1 MRIDVISDT
10 VCPWCYVGKR
20 KMERALALR
29 PEIDFDIHW
38 HPFQLAPDV
47 PDAGVDRQSYYREK
61 FGDGGR
67 IEAMTKRLAEVGKS
81 LGIQFAF
88 DDIAV
93 QPNTRRS
100 HALIALAE
108 GPQQDAV
115 KEAILSAFFEQ
126 GLDIGD
132 RDVLVRIGEASG
144 LDGRAVR
151 AALDDA
157 EGLAAVTQ
165 HAQAAREMGVSGV
178 PTFIF
183 EQQQAFSGAQDEAL
197 FLQVIDEL
205 AESSNRGR
213 DAAPTGASNAPA

>member
-20 KMERALALR
+20 KMERALAQR
-29 PEIDFDIHW
+29 PDIDFEIHW
-38 HPFQLAPDV
+38 HPFQLAPEV
-47 PDAGVDRQSYYREK
+47 PDDGVDRQTYYREK
-61 FGDGGR
+61 FGNTGR
-67 IEAMTKRLAEVGKS
+67 MEEMVQRLIEAGET

-88 DDIAV
+88 DNIAI

-108 GPQQDAV
+108 GDQQDAV

-126 GLDIGD
+126 GHDIGD
-132 RDVLVRIGEASG
+132 RDVLVQIGEAAG
-144 LDGRAVR
+144 LDGAAVR
-151 AALDDA
+151 AALDDE
-157 EGLAAVTQ
+157 EGLASVDR
-165 HAQAAREMGVSGV
+165 HAQAARGMGVSGV

-183 EQQQAFSGAQDEAL
+183 DQQQAFSGAQDEAL

-205 AESSNRGR
+205 VVSN
-213 DAAPTGASNAPA
+213 DPET